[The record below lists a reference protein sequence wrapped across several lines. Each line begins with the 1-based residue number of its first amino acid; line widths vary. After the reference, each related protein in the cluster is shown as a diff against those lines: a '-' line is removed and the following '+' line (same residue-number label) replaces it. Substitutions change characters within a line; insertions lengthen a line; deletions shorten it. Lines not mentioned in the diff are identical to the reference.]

1 MLDYQDGFSTFNLCG
16 SEENIG
22 SQDHSSHCK
31 IKAISELPLQK
42 MPVSTHSAITMN
54 MAGLQ
59 LESGGDASESNL
71 AIILIF
77 YFSFLFLFFFPLLKN
92 FSIFGITE

>member
-1 MLDYQDGFSTFNLCG
+1 MGFSSFNLCG

-22 SQDHSSHCK
+22 SQDHSSCK

-42 MPVSTHSAITMN
+42 MPCIDTFCNYHEHGRVA
-54 MAGLQ
+54 AGVR
-59 LESGGDASESNL
+59 GDASESNL

-77 YFSFLFLFFFPLLKN
+77 YFSFLFLFFFPLLKI
-92 FSIFGITE
+92 FSILGITE